1 MLQALCS
8 FVNFDLKKKK
18 LGFQYA
24 NSCNAL
30 TSLYYCSIQ
39 DDTGFDH
46 FKGLI
51 PITGILSEVIH
62 IWSFYYLT
70 MELHSNHQQGHIYFM
85 QPVLMSNPVQETS
98 TLKVGHLL
106 WSPNITQQNSLL
118 ERSTQDIQNLVCGS
132 LIGWTPLPVPPTRSA
147 NWYTQVTMQ
156 TNDRLHVVSSQ
167 ERAFLGPLFIFHQ
180 TRRKPSSPECF
191 PWGELALE
199 SCISS

>member
-1 MLQALCS
+1 MLQALCN

-62 IWSFYYLT
+62 TWSFYYLT

-85 QPVLMSNPVQETS
+85 QPVLMNNPVQETS

-106 WSPNITQQNSLL
+106 WSPNITW
-118 ERSTQDIQNLVCGS
+118 QNLHEVGTALFWRGTPKTSRIWCVDLLLDGHLS
-132 LIGWTPLPVPPTRSA
+132 LYLLQDQLIDTHKWQCKRMIGCTL
-147 NWYTQVTMQ
+147 
-156 TNDRLHVVSSQ
+156 
-167 ERAFLGPLFIFHQ
+167 
-180 TRRKPSSPECF
+180 
-191 PWGELALE
+191 
-199 SCISS
+199 